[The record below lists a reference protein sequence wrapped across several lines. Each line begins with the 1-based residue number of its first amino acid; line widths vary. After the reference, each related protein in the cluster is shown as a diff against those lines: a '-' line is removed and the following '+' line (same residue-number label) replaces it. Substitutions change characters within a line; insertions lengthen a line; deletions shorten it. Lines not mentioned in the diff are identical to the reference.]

1 VVNRGSPT
9 VQRRRLG
16 TELRRLRESS
26 GVTIEFVAE
35 RLECSS
41 SKISRI
47 ETGHIGA
54 SPRDVRDLLAIY
66 GIDGATADELVQVA
80 REARQKG
87 WWHAY
92 GSVLTGAYVGLE
104 AAARRIKTFEGL
116 VVPGLLQIPDYAL
129 TVIRAGR
136 PDSTEQELERRLEV
150 RSRRQSLLSQDDPV
164 ELRVVMDEAV
174 FHRVVGGVSV
184 MARQLDHL
192 VAMSELPH
200 VTVQMMPFEAGAHAG
215 MDGAFVILEYEDAG
229 YPDVVMAENAA
240 GGLFLEK
247 DHEIARYRSLFDLIK
262 SSALSPAATVD
273 RIAAQAKELK
283 Q

>member
-1 VVNRGSPT
+1 
-9 VQRRRLG
+9 
-16 TELRRLRESS
+16 
-26 GVTIEFVAE
+26 
-35 RLECSS
+35 
-41 SKISRI
+41 
-47 ETGHIGA
+47 
-54 SPRDVRDLLAIY
+54 
-66 GIDGATADELVQVA
+66 
-80 REARQKG
+80 
-87 WWHAY
+87 
-92 GSVLTGAYVGLE
+92 
-104 AAARRIKTFEGL
+104 
-116 VVPGLLQIPDYAL
+116 
-129 TVIRAGR
+129 
-136 PDSTEQELERRLEV
+136 
-150 RSRRQSLLSQDDPV
+150 
-164 ELRVVMDEAV
+164 MDEAV

>member
-1 VVNRGSPT
+1 